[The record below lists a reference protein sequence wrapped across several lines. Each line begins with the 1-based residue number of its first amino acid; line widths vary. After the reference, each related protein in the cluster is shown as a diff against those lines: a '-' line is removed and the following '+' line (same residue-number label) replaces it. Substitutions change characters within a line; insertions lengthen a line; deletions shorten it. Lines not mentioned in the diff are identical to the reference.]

1 MSMPAPPDDAIDAD
15 LQMRLGRNLLVFQ
28 RIEANL
34 KQLMSYN
41 QLAFQFPL
49 GADADAAQ
57 AALEADLA
65 RHQKHAEKRKKTNL
79 GPLVGDYL
87 EEVVAGKEPAS
98 GSDRPDCIGLTFS
111 YRQELHADTIQAERK
126 RLAMLVNERNDLVH
140 HFLERLSPFT
150 PEKLEP
156 TRAWLDAQHSQ
167 ALVLLKELRSERAA
181 LAEAW
186 QAHTA
191 YLQSPAFG
199 SDFER
204 AWLLQSPLIQAFS
217 AVAEQTARA
226 DGWAMYCN
234 AVRIVREQL
243 SSELDRLQ
251 ERYGH
256 AKTLSAL
263 RASGI
268 FSFREEPTPRGGLR
282 LLYRLDLPSPL
293 NGPDQGAAAPLR

>member
-1 MSMPAPPDDAIDAD
+1 MSMPVPPEDAIDAE

-41 QLAFQFPL
+41 QLAFQVPFF
-49 GADADAAQ
+49 ADGDAAQ
-57 AALEADLA
+57 ASLEADLA
-65 RHQKHAEKRKKTNL
+65 RQRKHAEKRKKANL
-79 GPLVGDYL
+79 GLLVGDYMD
-87 EEVVAGKEPAS
+87 EVVAGKEPAS
-98 GSDRPDCIGLTFS
+98 GSERSDCIGLTFR
-111 YRQELHADTIQAERK
+111 YRLELPADAIQARRK
-126 RLAMLVNERNDLVH
+126 HLAMAVNERNDLVH
-140 HFLERLSPFT
+140 HFLERLSPCT
-150 PEKLEP
+150 PENLEA
-156 TRAWLDAQHSQ
+156 TRAWLDAQHSH
-167 ALVLLKELRSERAA
+167 ALVLLKELRNERAA

-191 YLQSPAFG
+191 YLQSPTFD

-204 AWLLQSPLIQAFS
+204 AWLLQSPLMQAFA

-243 SSELDRLQ
+243 PGELERLQ
-251 ERYGH
+251 EQYGH
-256 AKTLSAL
+256 TKALNAL

-268 FSFREEPTPRGGLR
+268 FAFQEEPTPRGGLR
-282 LLYRLDLPSPL
+282 LLYRLDLPLP
-293 NGPDQGAAAPLR
+293 